1 MVVGLDFYEFYKRAF
16 LIIIGHLGEILQLRN
31 NAIKKKKKEKIH
43 REKFLLKLLGERF
56 SEINLRGN
64 IAATRIC
71 YFKNAQLLLKQLLMK
86 LSNKVLQFSK

>member
-16 LIIIGHLGEILQLRN
+16 LIIIGHLGEILQLL
-31 NAIKKKKKEKIH
+31 IKKKKKKGKIH

>member
-16 LIIIGHLGEILQLRN
+16 LIIIGHLGEILQLL
-31 NAIKKKKKEKIH
+31 IKKKKKEKIH

>member
-31 NAIKKKKKEKIH
+31 NAIKKKKK